1 MKSTVLM
8 KCVTAIS
15 KNRKTKKYVNE
26 PIDVDRGPVYKNK
39 AVKKRLLCYNIG
51 AVSVVV
57 ITDTDGPLGVIF
69 VAKKRVTMAH
79 LTISWP
85 KTKLSEIG
93 VQRRK
98 ARHLPKSIVGDL
110 DIKYLTTKSLSI

>member
-51 AVSVVV
+51 AVSVVHK
-57 ITDTDGPLGVIF
+57 
-69 VAKKRVTMAH
+69 A
-79 LTISWP
+79 S
-85 KTKLSEIG
+85 
-93 VQRRK
+93 RK
-98 ARHLPKSIVGDL
+98 E
-110 DIKYLTTKSLSI
+110 